1 MSNFYCDES
10 LMIYG
15 ILEIKNLMAAQIRM
29 NLMSD
34 MLFHEM
40 ITEDVYKA
48 ALEEIATEE
57 LNMKIT
63 HMK

>member
-15 ILEIKNLMAAQIRM
+15 IREISIIMKAQTRM
-29 NLMSD
+29 NLLSD

-48 ALEEIATEE
+48 ALEEIAIE
-57 LNMKIT
+57 LNMKIDN
-63 HMK
+63 MK